1 MLMRTARF
9 VYLLLGVGKELR
21 MSSPNKTIH
30 KTIKA
35 ALGYPED
42 MNDKEFL
49 SDWKHRTSQVC
60 KPCWELKYCP
70 YGPFVEQSPLLP
82 SSRADA
88 VAHHEHIKKILE
100 TGFIGSADLI
110 DDERRKEIEELV
122 AVAKADP
129 SILARRVASAL
140 FMERITKLAEKEGK
154 NLLEYMQAPTS
165 DFEKLRVPYPLDGS
179 GDAAPVIE
187 GELKAG
193 IEAEIKRLEEALRT
207 GIDDERKPLDQARR
221 KLFEGEVTGF
231 DANDFP
237 EEVPEIVLDSKCKNF
252 GHICPV
258 VFVGESISETA
269 EKRRR
274 GRYIPFKTKMRVV
287 RRDNYTCQE
296 CGVHLKD
303 DEVEFD
309 HIIPHAKGGSAE
321 EHNIRLTCF
330 DCNRDKSD
338 HVDM

>member
-1 MLMRTARF
+1 
-9 VYLLLGVGKELR
+9 
-21 MSSPNKTIH
+21 MSSAKKTIH
-30 KTIKA
+30 KTIKV
-35 ALGYPED
+35 ALGYLEN

-88 VAHHEHIKKILE
+88 VVHNEHINKILE
-100 TGFIGSADLI
+100 TGFIGSADPI
-110 DDERRKEIEELV
+110 DDERRKEIEELI

-129 SILARRVASAL
+129 SVLARRVERDL
-140 FMERITKLAEKEGK
+140 FMEYITKLAEEEGK
-154 NLLEYMQAPTS
+154 NLLEYFQAPRS
-165 DFEKLRVPYPLDGS
+165 DFERLRVPYSLDGS
-179 GDAAPVIE
+179 DDAAPIIG

-193 IEAEIKRLEEALRT
+193 IEAEIERLEEALRT
-207 GIDDERKPLDQARR
+207 GIDDKRRPLDPARR
-221 KLFEGEVTGF
+221 RLFEAEVTNF
-231 DANDFP
+231 DATEFP
-237 EEVPEIVLDSKCKNF
+237 DEIPVIVLDSKCKNF

-258 VFVGESISETA
+258 VFVGESITETA

-274 GRYIPFKTKMRVV
+274 GRYIPFNIKMRVV

-309 HIIPHAKGGSAE
+309 HIIPHARGGSAE
-321 EHNIRLTCF
+321 EQNIRLTCF

>member
-1 MLMRTARF
+1 MTPP
-9 VYLLLGVGKELR
+9 K
-21 MSSPNKTIH
+21 KTIH
-30 KTIKA
+30 KTIKV

-42 MNDKEFL
+42 IGDIDFL
-49 SDWKHRTSQVC
+49 NNWKHRTSQVC

-82 SSRADA
+82 SSRAEA
-88 VAHHEHIKKILE
+88 TAHHEHIKKILE
-100 TGFIGSADLI
+100 TGYIGSAEPL
-110 DDERRKEIEELV
+110 DDKRREEIEELIP
-122 AVAKADP
+122 VAKADP
-129 SILARRVASAL
+129 SVLARRVASTL
-140 FMERITKLAEKEGK
+140 FMERITKLTEQEGK
-154 NLLEYMQAPTS
+154 NLLEYMQAPMS

-179 GDAAPVIE
+179 DETTPVID

-207 GIDDERKPLDQARR
+207 GIDDDRKPLDAARK
-221 KLFEGEVTGF
+221 KLFEAEVFGF
-231 DANDFP
+231 DA
-237 EEVPEIVLDSKCKNF
+237 EEYPDYVPEIVLDSKCQNF

-258 VFVGESISETA
+258 VFVGESITETA

-338 HVDM
+338 RVDM

>member
-1 MLMRTARF
+1 
-9 VYLLLGVGKELR
+9 
-21 MSSPNKTIH
+21 MSSSKKAIH
-30 KTIKA
+30 KTIKE

-42 MNDKEFL
+42 IDDKDFL
-49 SDWKHRTSQVC
+49 KDWKHRSSQAC

-82 SSRADA
+82 SLKSEAI
-88 VAHHEHIKKILE
+88 AHHEHIKKILE
-100 TGFIGSADLI
+100 TGFIGTADPL
-110 DDERRKEIEELV
+110 DDEQRREVEKFV
-122 AVAKADP
+122 MVAKANP
-129 SILARRVASAL
+129 AVLAKRVVRNL
-140 FMERITKLAEKEGK
+140 FMERITKLAEEEGK
-154 NLLEYMQAPTS
+154 NILEYMQAPMS
-165 DFEKLRVPYPLDGS
+165 DFEKFRVPYPLDGS
-179 GDAAPVIE
+179 DADDFVIE
-187 GELKAG
+187 GELKDG
-193 IEAEIKRLEEALRT
+193 IDAEIRRLEEIVRT
-207 GIDDERKPLDQARR
+207 GIDDQRSPLDAAR
-221 KLFEGEVTGF
+221 KKSFEAEVFNF
-231 DANDFP
+231 DANEFP
-237 EEVPEIVLDSKCKNF
+237 DEIPQIILDAMCKNF

-258 VFVGESISETA
+258 VFVGESITETA

-274 GRYIPFKTKMRVV
+274 GRYIPFKIKLRVV